1 LYHRLTERLETVP
14 GVRSASISMCGLD
27 TDCGDF
33 ADGIEIT
40 GMKLP
45 SFPSPSLVCSN
56 TSEEVSMGPTI
67 LALVILALIGIGVVL
82 SSVTRY
88 NSLVQLKNDIDKAWA
103 NIDVMLKQRHD
114 ELPKLIETCKGYMQY
129 EQKTF
134 QMVAEA
140 RNVYRKA
147 TTVPDKAQA
156 DNMVTGALKTL
167 FAVAENYP
175 DLKANSNFLQLQS
188 RITDFEEKIAD
199 RREFYNDSVN
209 TYNIR
214 IQQLPDVLIAR
225 LMSFQPHE
233 LFKITEED
241 RRDVEVKLT

>member
-1 LYHRLTERLETVP
+1 
-14 GVRSASISMCGLD
+14 
-27 TDCGDF
+27 
-33 ADGIEIT
+33 
-40 GMKLP
+40 
-45 SFPSPSLVCSN
+45 
-56 TSEEVSMGPTI
+56 MGPEI
-67 LALVILALIGIGVVL
+67 LALVILALIGIGAVL
-82 SSVTRY
+82 SFVTRY
-88 NSLVQLKNDIDKAWA
+88 NSLVQFKNDIDKAWA
-103 NIDVMLKQRHD
+103 NIDVLLKQRHD

-134 QMVAEA
+134 QMVVEA
-140 RNVYRKA
+140 RNAYQSA

-188 RITDFEEKIAD
+188 RITDLEEKIAD
-199 RREFYNDSVN
+199 RREFFNDSVN

-214 IQQLPDVLIAR
+214 IQLVPDALIAR
-225 LMSFQPHE
+225 LMKFQRHE
-233 LFKITEED
+233 LFTVTEED